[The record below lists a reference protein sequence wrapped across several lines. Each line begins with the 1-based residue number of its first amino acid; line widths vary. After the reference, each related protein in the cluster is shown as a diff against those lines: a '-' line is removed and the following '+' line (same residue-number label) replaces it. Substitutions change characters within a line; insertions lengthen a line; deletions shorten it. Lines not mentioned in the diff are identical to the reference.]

1 MTTTK
6 NNEHKKLNFSSEREQ
21 SQACLNSA
29 EHEKNQG
36 RKVLNVPNKQEQKQT
51 CLDSAEREGLRPKGN
66 VPNLRFPEFQGEW
79 DKCKF
84 RDVCSIS
91 TGNKNT
97 QDKIGDGIYPFYVR
111 SQTVER
117 INSWTF
123 DGEAILT
130 AGDGV
135 GVGKVFHHTYG
146 KIGVHQRVYI
156 LSDFKCD
163 ANYLFHFFSSKFYN
177 RVKRMSAKNSVDSV
191 RKEMITDMPLSLP
204 SHQEQVKIGYLL
216 SLLDERIATQNKII
230 DKLQSLIKGIMVE
243 LQKQGVNKG
252 TWKKV
257 FLSDVLTERNERNTN
272 LFQVFSV
279 SVSQGVV
286 NQVDYLGRSFA
297 AKDTSKY
304 NVVHYGDLVYT
315 KSPTGSFPYGIVKQ
329 SLNLENV
336 AVSPLYGVYKPKSLA
351 VGAYLH
357 EYFMSEINTHNYLH
371 PLIQKGAKNTINIT
385 NQRFLENCVLLPTN
399 INELLQISK
408 LLRSL
413 NNKIK
418 YQQDI
423 LQQYQKQKKY
433 LLRQMFI

>member
-1 MTTTK
+1 M
-6 NNEHKKLNFSSEREQ
+6 HP
-21 SQACLNSA
+21 
-29 EHEKNQG
+29 
-36 RKVLNVPNKQEQKQT
+36 NVPH
-51 CLDSAEREGLRPKGN
+51 
-66 VPNLRFPEFQGEW
+66 LRFPEFHGEW
-79 DKCKF
+79 EKCKVSDLLDF
-84 RDVCSIS
+84 YSTNSLSWDQLEYGTDNLLNLHYGLIHVGLPTMVDLSKDILPAIKKENEPKNFELCKEGDIAFADASEDTNEVAKAIEFYTLEDKAVVCGLHTIHGRDKSNKTVVGYKGYAFSS
-91 TGNKNT
+91 T
-97 QDKIGDGIYPFYVR
+97 
-111 SQTVER
+111 
-117 INSWTF
+117 
-123 DGEAILT
+123 A
-130 AGDGV
+130 
-135 GVGKVFHHTYG
+135 FHHQIRRIAQGT
-146 KIGVHQRVYI
+146 KIYSI
-156 LSDFKCD
+156 
-163 ANYLFHFFSSKFYN
+163 
-177 RVKRMSAKNSVDSV
+177 SAKNFAECYIGIPS
-191 RKEMITDMPLSLP
+191 KE
-204 SHQEQVKIGYLL
+204 EQTKIAKLL
-216 SLLDERIATQNKII
+216 RLIDERIATQS
-230 DKLQSLIKGIMVE
+230 KLIEKLESLIKGIMVE

-329 SLNLENV
+329 SLSLENV

-423 LQQYQKQKKY
+423 LQQYQKQKQY